1 MRDLISRPR
10 WTVVAGVSV
19 LFTAACLWLLL
30 ADDHAGYRFL
40 RRLYQDKE
48 FLKLTLREWGIL
60 APVIFMAIQALPVVI
75 SPLPGPLPVA
85 PLEPPDDAVAVVV
98 ER

>member
-1 MRDLISRPR
+1 MRDLISRHR
-10 WTVVAGVSV
+10 WTVVAGGSV

-60 APVIFMAIQALPVVI
+60 APVIFMAIQALQVVI
-75 SPLPGPLPVA
+75 SPVPGEATGFLGGYLFGV
-85 PLEPPDDAVAVVV
+85 
-98 ER
+98 